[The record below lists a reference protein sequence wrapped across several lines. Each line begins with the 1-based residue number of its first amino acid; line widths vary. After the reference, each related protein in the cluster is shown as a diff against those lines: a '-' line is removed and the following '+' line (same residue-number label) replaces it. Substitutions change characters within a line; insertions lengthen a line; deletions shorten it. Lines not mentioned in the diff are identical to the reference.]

1 MLTPQD
7 ITSKEFTKAVFG
19 GYDMASVDDF
29 LDALNEDYS
38 ALYKEN
44 AILKNKLKVLVEKV
58 EEYRSTEDS
67 MRLALVTAQK
77 MSKDMTDE
85 AEARARVI
93 VEKAEDDARARIESL
108 RIDTREEELR
118 LESAKARTAEFIS
131 EITEKFRAHIELLA
145 TIDAGPVP
153 APAPAAPA
161 APEPDPALSDAA
173 VDETARSIEES
184 LARIFAQTANP
195 VSIPEEE
202 PAGDKPRFEFR
213 DLQFG
218 SNYENR

>member
-85 AEARARVI
+85 AEARARSI
-93 VEKAEDDARARIESL
+93 VEKAEEDARAKIESL

-118 LESAKARTAEFIS
+118 LESARARTAEFIA

-145 TIDAGPVP
+145 TIEAGP

-161 APEPDPALSDAA
+161 APEAESALSDAA
-173 VDETARSIEES
+173 VDETARSIEDS

-218 SNYENR
+218 TNYENR